1 MMKNKKTTRPP
12 IVVVLGHIDHGKT
25 SLLLAIRN
33 QQFSGAKPGGEI
45 TQHLGAY
52 QIERDNKKITFL
64 DTPGHEAFSQMR
76 SRGAKVADIA
86 ILVIDATQGI
96 QAQTK
101 EVIKDIR
108 ETGIQLIIALNK
120 MDRVEADPER
130 VKRELEKEG
139 LIVESLGG
147 KIPSLE
153 VSAKTQKGI
162 SDLLD
167 MILLISEMEELEA
180 DSDQPG
186 EGLVI
191 ESYLDS
197 SRGPTATLL
206 LSNGSLEVGDIIGT
220 NTAFTKI
227 KSIENFQKD
236 LIKKALPSDPV
247 IIFGFNQVVKVGEKF
262 QVFNSLKEA
271 EEYIKKSQKGAIE
284 KEILTSDSQEASVS
298 LILKADV
305 LGSLEAIEEILKTL
319 PQERVSLRI
328 LKSEV
333 GNVNESDIKLAQSSN
348 ALIFAFR
355 VKVDSV
361 AKKILEREE
370 YQKQNKIKVL
380 TFSIIYDLVEGVRR
394 AMERIIE
401 PEKVQ
406 EKLGQLKV
414 LAHFL
419 AEKNRQII
427 GGRVTEGKIEK
438 KALIEVY
445 RKEEKI
451 GQGRMINLQR
461 NKKDIDL
468 VQKGDECGILFEGNV
483 SIEEGD
489 TLVFYIEKLQK
500 GEL

>member
-1 MMKNKKTTRPP
+1 MKNKTTTRPP

-33 QQFSGAKPGGEI
+33 QQFTGSKPGGEI

-52 QIERDNKKITFL
+52 QVEKDNKKITFL

-86 ILVIDATQGI
+86 ILVIDATQGV
-96 QAQTK
+96 QTQTK
-101 EVIKDIR
+101 EVIKDIK
-108 ETGIQLIIALNK
+108 ETGIQLIVALNK
-120 MDRVEADPER
+120 IDRVEADPER

-139 LIVESLGG
+139 LVVESLGG

-167 MILLISEMEELEA
+167 MILLIAEMEELEA
-180 DSDQPG
+180 NPNQPG

-197 SRGPTATLL
+197 SRGATATLL
-206 LSNGSLEVGDIIGT
+206 LSNGSFQVGDTIGT
-220 NTAFTKI
+220 NSAFTKI

-236 LIKKALPSDPV
+236 LIKKAFPSDPV
-247 IIFGFNQVVKVGEKF
+247 IVFGFNQVAKVGEKF

-271 EEYIKKSQKGAIE
+271 EEYVKESQKKEIE
-284 KEILTSDSQEASVS
+284 KEVLTSDSQEKS
-298 LILKADV
+298 LNLVLKTDV

-319 PQERVSLRI
+319 PQDKVSFKI

-333 GNVNESDIKLAQSSN
+333 GSVNESDIKLAQNFN
-348 ALIFAFR
+348 ASIFAFR
-355 VKVDSV
+355 TKIDSV
-361 AKKILEREE
+361 AKKLLERQEH
-370 YQKQNKIKVL
+370 QKQKKIKVL
-380 TFSIIYDLVEGVRR
+380 TFNIIYDLVEGVRR

-401 PEKVQ
+401 PEKVK
-406 EKLGQLKV
+406 EELGKLKV
-414 LAHFL
+414 LARFL
-419 AEKNRQII
+419 AEKNRQIV
-427 GGRVTEGKIEK
+427 GGRVTEGKVEK

-445 RKEEKI
+445 RKEEKV

-483 SIEEGD
+483 LIEEGD
-489 TLVFYIEKLQK
+489 VLVFYIEKLEK